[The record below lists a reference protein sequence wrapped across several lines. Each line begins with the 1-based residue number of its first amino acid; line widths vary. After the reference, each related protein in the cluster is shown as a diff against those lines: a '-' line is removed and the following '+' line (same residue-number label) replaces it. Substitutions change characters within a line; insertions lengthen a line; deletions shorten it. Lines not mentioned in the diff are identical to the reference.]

1 MINKK
6 IYNVI
11 GVMSGTSMDGL
22 DCSLIKS
29 DGINYCKVVYEH
41 SFKYSTN
48 YQKKLKKLVNIFPSI
63 KNNKKNYLIEYEEF
77 ITKEITRII
86 IKFIDKS
93 KYNYR
98 KIDLIGF
105 SGQTVYHNPKKKISI
120 QLGSGQKLFEKIKI
134 PIISNFR
141 DKDILYGGQGAPI
154 GCFYHKYLIK
164 KINRNSAIIN
174 IGGVSNIT
182 LFTKNK
188 LVGYD
193 LGPGNALIDDLTYY
207 FYKKKFDNK
216 GFYAQNGNIIP
227 KIMHKFKKN
236 NFFKKKYPKSLDR
249 NHFVKIFNDLK
260 LFKPNDSIH
269 TASLMTAYGILK
281 GLKSIDKKIHL
292 IIFTGGGRKNN
303 FIINEINKSLNI
315 KKIELINID
324 KFGYNGD
331 MIEAQMFGYLA
342 IRSLKKLPISVPSMT
357 GVKKTVSGGIIYR

>member
-1 MINKK
+1 M
-6 IYNVI
+6 
-11 GVMSGTSMDGL
+11 
-22 DCSLIKS
+22 
-29 DGINYCKVVYEH
+29 
-41 SFKYSTN
+41 F
-48 YQKKLKKLVNIFPSI
+48 
-63 KNNKKNYLIEYEEF
+63 
-77 ITKEITRII
+77 
-86 IKFIDKS
+86 
-93 KYNYR
+93 
-98 KIDLIGF
+98 
-105 SGQTVYHNPKKKISI
+105 
-120 QLGSGQKLFEKIKI
+120 
-134 PIISNFR
+134 
-141 DKDILYGGQGAPI
+141 
-154 GCFYHKYLIK
+154 
-164 KINRNSAIIN
+164 
-174 IGGVSNIT
+174 
-182 LFTKNK
+182 
-188 LVGYD
+188 
-193 LGPGNALIDDLTYY
+193 
-207 FYKKKFDNK
+207 
-216 GFYAQNGNIIP
+216 
-227 KIMHKFKKN
+227 